1 MRRLKIA
8 VCLIFVAS
16 CVIFAGYTVKS
27 KMLEDHT
34 PPVINCKDKTVTLSV
49 QTDQKKQKK
58 ALLKGVKAEDN
69 RDGDLTSSVRI
80 ASMSHFIAPGKRTIT
95 YVVFDKAN
103 QVGTL
108 ERTVQY
114 KDYTPPKIHLK
125 APLRYSTTE
134 VGKANLTENMK
145 AEDCLDGD
153 LTSQIRTSLD
163 DGMYNAAAGIYKVTV
178 QVSNSAGDVCSVPLE
193 VTVTESGDRQ
203 EQMKEYPVLSDYIAY
218 TTVGH
223 EIDPMS
229 YVKGMEMNGA
239 TYTYA
244 DDGEALAGT
253 REAICEIRSGLFQSR
268 GLSGG
273 IFLYGRGITDCGDKV
288 IRCGT
293 GSGGNTGWKVIIE
306 MTCRHLWILTWI
318 RILLCM
324 I

>member
-16 CVIFAGYTVKS
+16 CVIFVGYTVKS

-34 PPVINCKDKTVTLSV
+34 PPVITCKDKTVTLSV

-108 ERTVQY
+108 ERTIQY

-163 DGMYNAAAGIYKVTV
+163 DGMSNAAAGIYKVTV

-253 REAICEIRSGLFQSR
+253 REAISVKSEV
-268 GLSGG
+268 
-273 IFLYGRGITDCGDKV
+273 D
-288 IRCGT
+288 
-293 GSGGNTGWKVIIE
+293 
-306 MTCRHLWILTWI
+306 
-318 RILLCM
+318 
-324 I
+324 

>member
-1 MRRLKIA
+1 MTMRRLKIA

-16 CVIFAGYTVKS
+16 CAIFAGYTVKS

-34 PPVINCKDKTVTLSV
+34 PPVITCKDKTVTLSV

-108 ERTVQY
+108 ERTIQY

-178 QVSNSAGDVCSVPLE
+178 QVSNSADDVCSVPLE

-203 EQMKEYPVLSDYIAY
+203 EQMKEYPALSDYIAY

-223 EIDPMS
+223 KIDPMA
-229 YVKGMEMNGA
+229 YVKGMEMNGT

-253 REAICEIRSGLFQSR
+253 REAISVKSEVDYSKAGVYPVEYSYTAEGSPTAVTKLFVVVQ
-268 GLSGG
+268 
-273 IFLYGRGITDCGDKV
+273 DQE
-288 IRCGT
+288 GT
-293 GSGGNTGWKVIIE
+293 QDGK
-306 MTCRHLWILTWI
+306 
-318 RILLCM
+318 
-324 I
+324 

>member
-1 MRRLKIA
+1 MPDICGILCHI
-8 VCLIFVAS
+8 CH
-16 CVIFAGYTVKS
+16 GYTVKS

-34 PPVINCKDKTVTLSV
+34 PPVITCKDKTVTLSV

-178 QVSNSAGDVCSVPLE
+178 QVSNSADDVCSVPLE

-253 REAICEIRSGLFQSR
+253 REAISVKSEVDYSKAGVYPVEYSYMAEGAPTAVTKLFVVVQ
-268 GLSGG
+268 
-273 IFLYGRGITDCGDKV
+273 DQE
-288 IRCGT
+288 GT
-293 GSGGNTGWKVIIE
+293 QDGK
-306 MTCRHLWILTWI
+306 
-318 RILLCM
+318 
-324 I
+324 

>member
-34 PPVINCKDKTVTLSV
+34 PPVITCKDKTVTLSV

-69 RDGDLTSSVRI
+69 R
-80 ASMSHFIAPGKRTIT
+80 
-95 YVVFDKAN
+95 
-103 QVGTL
+103 
-108 ERTVQY
+108 
-114 KDYTPPKIHLK
+114 
-125 APLRYSTTE
+125 
-134 VGKANLTENMK
+134 
-145 AEDCLDGD
+145 DGD

-203 EQMKEYPVLSDYIAY
+203 EQMKEYPALSDYIAY

-239 TYTYA
+239 TYTYT

-253 REAICEIRSGLFQSR
+253 REAISVKSEVDYSKAGVYPVEYSYTAEGAPTAVTKLFVVVQDQEVTQD
-268 GLSGG
+268 G
-273 IFLYGRGITDCGDKV
+273 K
-288 IRCGT
+288 
-293 GSGGNTGWKVIIE
+293 
-306 MTCRHLWILTWI
+306 
-318 RILLCM
+318 
-324 I
+324 

>member
-34 PPVINCKDKTVTLSV
+34 PPVITCKDKTVTLSV

-108 ERTVQY
+108 ERTIQY

-134 VGKANLTENMK
+134 VV
-145 AEDCLDGD
+145 
-153 LTSQIRTSLD
+153 IFFV
-163 DGMYNAAAGIYKVTV
+163 AAI
-178 QVSNSAGDVCSVPLE
+178 
-193 VTVTESGDRQ
+193 
-203 EQMKEYPVLSDYIAY
+203 
-218 TTVGH
+218 
-223 EIDPMS
+223 
-229 YVKGMEMNGA
+229 
-239 TYTYA
+239 
-244 DDGEALAGT
+244 
-253 REAICEIRSGLFQSR
+253 
-268 GLSGG
+268 
-273 IFLYGRGITDCGDKV
+273 V
-288 IRCGT
+288 I
-293 GSGGNTGWKVIIE
+293 
-306 MTCRHLWILTWI
+306 LWICIFDHGKTFEL
-318 RILLCM
+318 ILRLDESLGYR
-324 I
+324 

>member
-34 PPVINCKDKTVTLSV
+34 PPVITCKDKTVTLSV
-49 QTDQKKQKK
+49 QSDQKKQKK

-134 VGKANLTENMK
+134 VGKANLTENLK

-193 VTVTESGDRQ
+193 VAVTESGDRQ

-253 REAICEIRSGLFQSR
+253 REAISVKSEVDYSKAGVYPVEYFYTAEGAPTAVTKLFVVVQDQE
-268 GLSGG
+268 GAQDG
-273 IFLYGRGITDCGDKV
+273 
-288 IRCGT
+288 
-293 GSGGNTGWKVIIE
+293 E
-306 MTCRHLWILTWI
+306 
-318 RILLCM
+318 
-324 I
+324 

>member
-34 PPVINCKDKTVTLSV
+34 PPVITCKDKTVTLSV

-103 QVGTL
+103 QAGTL

-114 KDYTPPKIHLK
+114 EDYTPPKIHLT

-134 VGKANLTENMK
+134 LSKANLTENMT

-163 DGMYNAAAGIYKVTV
+163 DSMYNTSAGVYKVTV

-193 VTVTESGDRQ
+193 ITVTESGDRQ
-203 EQMKEYPVLSDYIAY
+203 EQMKEYPVY
-218 TTVGH
+218 
-223 EIDPMS
+223 
-229 YVKGMEMNGA
+229 
-239 TYTYA
+239 
-244 DDGEALAGT
+244 
-253 REAICEIRSGLFQSR
+253 R
-268 GLSGG
+268 
-273 IFLYGRGITDCGDKV
+273 
-288 IRCGT
+288 
-293 GSGGNTGWKVIIE
+293 IIS
-306 MTCRHLWILTWI
+306 HIQQ
-318 RILLCM
+318 
-324 I
+324 

>member
-34 PPVINCKDKTVTLSV
+34 PPVITCKDKTVTLSV

-114 KDYTPPKIHLK
+114 KDYTLPKIHLK

-134 VGKANLTENMK
+134 VGKANLTENMT

-163 DGMYNAAAGIYKVTV
+163 DGMYNAAAGIYK
-178 QVSNSAGDVCSVPLE
+178 

-253 REAICEIRSGLFQSR
+253 REAISVKSEVDYSKAGVYPVEYFYTAEGAPTAVTKLFVVVQDQE
-268 GLSGG
+268 GAQDG
-273 IFLYGRGITDCGDKV
+273 
-288 IRCGT
+288 
-293 GSGGNTGWKVIIE
+293 E
-306 MTCRHLWILTWI
+306 
-318 RILLCM
+318 
-324 I
+324 

>member
-1 MRRLKIA
+1 
-8 VCLIFVAS
+8 
-16 CVIFAGYTVKS
+16 
-27 KMLEDHT
+27 
-34 PPVINCKDKTVTLSV
+34 
-49 QTDQKKQKK
+49 
-58 ALLKGVKAEDN
+58 
-69 RDGDLTSSVRI
+69 
-80 ASMSHFIAPGKRTIT
+80 MSHFIAPGKRTIT

-108 ERTVQY
+108 ERTIQY

-125 APLRYSTTE
+125 EPLRYSTTE

-203 EQMKEYPVLSDYIAY
+203 EQMKEYPALSDYIAY

-253 REAICEIRSGLFQSR
+253 REAISVKSEVDYSKAGVYPVEYSYTAEGAPTAVTKLFVVVRDQEVTQD
-268 GLSGG
+268 G
-273 IFLYGRGITDCGDKV
+273 K
-288 IRCGT
+288 
-293 GSGGNTGWKVIIE
+293 
-306 MTCRHLWILTWI
+306 
-318 RILLCM
+318 
-324 I
+324 

>member
-34 PPVINCKDKTVTLSV
+34 PPVITCKDKTVTLSV

-103 QVGTL
+103 QAGTL

-114 KDYTPPKIHLK
+114 EDYTPPKIHLT

-134 VGKANLTENMK
+134 LSKWR
-145 AEDCLDGD
+145 
-153 LTSQIRTSLD
+153 SRWQ
-163 DGMYNAAAGIYKVTV
+163 
-178 QVSNSAGDVCSVPLE
+178 NSP
-193 VTVTESGDRQ
+193 
-203 EQMKEYPVLSDYIAY
+203 
-218 TTVGH
+218 
-223 EIDPMS
+223 
-229 YVKGMEMNGA
+229 
-239 TYTYA
+239 
-244 DDGEALAGT
+244 
-253 REAICEIRSGLFQSR
+253 R
-268 GLSGG
+268 G
-273 IFLYGRGITDCGDKV
+273 YC
-288 IRCGT
+288 
-293 GSGGNTGWKVIIE
+293 W
-306 MTCRHLWILTWI
+306 
-318 RILLCM
+318 
-324 I
+324 